1 LAVPSPFV
9 SPLMVI
15 VPPSGL
21 VTTADAAAFL
31 TAWVPSFAVTLM
43 VRVRS
48 RPPPVT
54 VPDAVTF
61 RLAAART
68 RDPVAEPAYPADISV
83 AVTPNENVPDAPAGA
98 ASVTVDD
105 ALAPGA
111 SEEIE
116 LGENAA
122 DHPLGTAA
130 ARLKA
135 DAEQVALFLFVTV
148 IV

>member
-1 LAVPSPFV
+1 
-9 SPLMVI
+9 MVV
-15 VPPSGL
+15 VPPSGF

-31 TAWVPSFAVTLM
+31 TACAPSFAATLT

-54 VPDAVTF
+54 VPDTVTF
-61 RLAAART
+61 RLAAAKT
-68 RDPVAEPAYPADISV
+68 RDAVAEPAYPADISV
-83 AVTPNENVPDAPAGA
+83 AVAPNENVPDAPTGA
-98 ASVTVDD
+98 ASVNVDD

-111 SEEIE
+111 SEENE

-135 DAEQVALFLFVTV
+135 DAEQVELFLFVTL
-148 IV
+148 IA

>member
-1 LAVPSPFV
+1 
-9 SPLMVI
+9 MVI
-15 VPPSGL
+15 VPPSGF
-21 VTTADAAAFL
+21 VTTADAAAYL
-31 TAWVPSFAVTLM
+31 TAWLPSFAAILM

-48 RPPPVT
+48 RPPPLT
-54 VPDAVTF
+54 VPDTVTLN
-61 RLAAART
+61 LAAART

-83 AVTPNENVPDAPAGA
+83 AVTLNENVPDAPAGA

-105 ALAPGA
+105 ARAPGA

-135 DAEQVALFLFVTV
+135 DAEQAELFVFATV